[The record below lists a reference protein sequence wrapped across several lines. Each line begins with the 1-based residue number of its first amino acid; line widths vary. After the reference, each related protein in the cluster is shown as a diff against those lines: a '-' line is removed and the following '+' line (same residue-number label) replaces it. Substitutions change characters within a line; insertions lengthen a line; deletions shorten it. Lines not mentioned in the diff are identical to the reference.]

1 MLSRIISKNKYIL
14 LANLIFFYLCTYLN
28 RNLNIR
34 SKKKNPDGM
43 KRSNE
48 NMYNKIYNTFH
59 IFASWAY
66 LIAKYVHA
74 LLFPPKLINKNGD
87 ISLKA

>member
-1 MLSRIISKNKYIL
+1 
-14 LANLIFFYLCTYLN
+14 
-28 RNLNIR
+28 
-34 SKKKNPDGM
+34 M

-74 LLFPPKLINKNGD
+74 LLFSPKLININGD